1 MSKYDELKSFIVEL
15 SSKKIQI
22 DAIAVQEVWEVRQ
35 PEILSI
41 PGFQNFVY
49 KTRTNMR
56 GGGSWLRCERR
67 TYSQN
72 C

>member
-1 MSKYDELKSFIVEL
+1 M

-35 PEILSI
+35 PETLSI

-56 GGGSWLRCERR
+56 GGGELVSM
-67 TYSQN
+67 
-72 C
+72 